1 MFIIIGECDVHQ
13 FRVHRKTSMIFK
25 TLRYVGAAKSGYKI
39 RDNAFAHDL
48 IMLLFFDLK
57 D

>member
-25 TLRYVGAAKSGYKI
+25 TLKYVGAAESGYKI
-39 RDNAFAHDL
+39 RENAFAHDL
-48 IMLLFFDLK
+48 IFPFFNLK